1 LNNAAKGEIMKSL
14 EGKWALVT
22 GSSRGIGQQIVKGL
36 AERNC
41 NLVVHGRSPESTA
54 RTLEL
59 LSSCGVQVHSV
70 SGDLSGKEGIQAV
83 IDGVRAGPGHVDI
96 LYNNAGVM
104 SAWKPIWEVSAA
116 DWLDILQINL
126 LAMIALCNAFGP
138 EMKRRGY
145 GRIINVTSG
154 INDTPS
160 LAPYGVSKAAV
171 DKYSRDLAAE
181 LKDSNVLV
189 NYLDPGWLKTDLGG
203 KDAMYP
209 VEDVLPGALVP
220 ALLDDNGPSGQ
231 LFLAQDYRMLA

>member
-1 LNNAAKGEIMKSL
+1 MKLL

-22 GSSRGIGQQIVKGL
+22 GSSRGIGQQLATGL
-36 AERNC
+36 AGRKC
-41 NLVVHGRSPESTA
+41 NLVIHGSRPGNTA

-59 LSSCGVQVHSV
+59 LASSGVQVHSV
-70 SGDLSGKEGIQAV
+70 SGDLSGREGIQAV
-83 IDGVRAGPGHVDI
+83 IDGVRSGPGHVDI

-104 SAWKPIWEVSAA
+104 SAWKPIWEVTPEE
-116 DWLDILQINL
+116 WLDIFQVNL

-145 GRIINVTSG
+145 GRIINLTSA
-154 INDTPS
+154 IRDTPN

-171 DKYSRDLAAE
+171 DKYTLDLAAE

-189 NYLDPGWLKTDLGG
+189 NCLDPSWLKTDLGG

-220 ALLDDNGPSGQ
+220 ALLDDNGPSGK
-231 LFLAQDYRMLA
+231 LFAAQDYRMLV